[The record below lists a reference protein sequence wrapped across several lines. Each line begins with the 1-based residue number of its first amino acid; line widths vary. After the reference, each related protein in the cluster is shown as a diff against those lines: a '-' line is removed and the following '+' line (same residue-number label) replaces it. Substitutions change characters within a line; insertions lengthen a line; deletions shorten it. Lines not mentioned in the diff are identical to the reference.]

1 MIKSVTAINYLGE
14 EVKIVLT
21 DDEPKHGLL
30 LKSIDGLGPAKAD
43 INTTSLVTSDGSFY
57 NSSRL
62 EERNIKIAFY
72 FFDDIEEARN
82 LTYKYF
88 PIKRYVDLIIET
100 TEKTL
105 RTRGYVESNEPDI
118 FSKQETTNIS
128 IICPDPYFYD
138 AGPDGIKTT
147 IFSGIEDEFVF
158 PFECN
163 ISANILP
170 ILDNTSNPI
179 QDSNGDN
186 IESTEYEDDIDYI
199 EFGSILDHPYRN
211 IEYAGDAEV
220 GIIIRLHFLNT
231 ASNITIYNTT
241 TREEFKL
248 NGEYQSGDD
257 VVIDTKRGEKS
268 VYLYRDGLVT
278 NILNRI
284 DTDSSW
290 FKLRKGDNFFAY
302 VAETGVEYIE
312 AEIESETIY
321 DGV

>member
-1 MIKSVTAINYLGE
+1 MIKSVTAKNYLGE

-30 LKSIDGLGPAKAD
+30 LKSIDGLGPAKAA

-138 AGPDGIKTT
+138 AGPNGITT
-147 IFSGIEDEFVF
+147 TVFSGIDGMFEF
-158 PFECN
+158 PFDCN
-163 ISANILP
+163 IVADTSAL
-170 ILDNTSNPI
+170 LDDASNPI
-179 QDSNGDN
+179 KDNNSEPINGTQYGE
-186 IESTEYEDDIDYI
+186 IEYI
-199 EFGSILDHPYRN
+199 EFGQINTYPSRN
-211 IEYAGDAEV
+211 IEYIGDAEV
-220 GIIIRLHFLNT
+220 GIKIYMHMLSM
-231 ASNITIYNTT
+231 ASNIAIYDLT
-241 TREEFKL
+241 TRETFKL
-248 NGEYQSGDD
+248 NADFKSGDD
-257 VVIDTKRGEKS
+257 IIINTKRGEKS
-268 VYLYRDGLVT
+268 VTLIRNSIEY
-278 NILNRI
+278 NIINTMAMDSTWFVLHKGKNLFTFKASTGTENIEVRI
-284 DTDSSW
+284 E
-290 FKLRKGDNFFAY
+290 N
-302 VAETGVEYIE
+302 ETVYEGV
-312 AEIESETIY
+312 
-321 DGV
+321 